1 VGEENCTGLHIH
13 LSSLAT
19 VGLPGTRS
27 SRHVFVGK
35 VVVDCGQGGR
45 KGSRHFHLV
54 LITPPPDLAR
64 TNRD

>member
-1 VGEENCTGLHIH
+1 MGEEKCSGFHIH

-19 VGLPGTRS
+19 VGPPGTRS

-35 VVVDCGQGGR
+35 VVVDCGLGGR
-45 KGSRHFHLV
+45 KV
-54 LITPPPDLAR
+54 LIIRPADLAR